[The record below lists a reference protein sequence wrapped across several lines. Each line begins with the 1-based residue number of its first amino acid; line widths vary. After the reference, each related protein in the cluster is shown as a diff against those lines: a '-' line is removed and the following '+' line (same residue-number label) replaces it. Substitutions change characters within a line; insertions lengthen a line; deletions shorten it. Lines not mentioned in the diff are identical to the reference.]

1 MKKLPKINTSKLLKA
16 ALPYILVGLMATKLG
31 QAYRMASGGDVL
43 DRIFGAFLKIGEA
56 FTNPLPSLHPFD
68 LLVGAACGALLWF
81 IVYQKSK
88 NARKYRRGAEYGTAR
103 WGNAKDIEPFI
114 DPDFSQNILLSETE
128 RLTLGKIADP
138 EKRNVN
144 LNVLV
149 IGGSGSGKTR
159 YHIKPNLLQM
169 NASYVCSDPKGTV
182 IEEVGRALVRGGYKI
197 KVLNT
202 IDFSCSMHYNPFVYL
217 HSETDILTLVTVI
230 MTNTQGEA
238 KGGDDFWQK
247 AEALLYQALIA
258 YIYYEAPAEERNMN
272 TLLDMLNACECR
284 EDDENFKSAV
294 DLLFEQLEQRNP
306 DHFAARQYKKFKMA
320 AGKTLKSIL
329 ISCGARLAPFDIAA
343 VREMMSYDELELEKL
358 GDEKTALFAVVS
370 DTDPTFNFISAMMY
384 SQMFN
389 VLCDRALK
397 VYHGRLPIHVTC
409 LFDEFANQKI
419 PNWEHLVSVIR
430 SRNISAHI
438 VLQTFSQLKGM
449 YKDNAET
456 VAGCCSTMLF
466 LGGKE
471 ESSLKMVSGLL
482 GKETIDTM
490 NESDSRGAQRTY
502 GLNYQKLGKEL
513 MSVDE
518 LAVMPSSRCIVQV
531 QGVRPFYSK
540 KYDLT
545 KHPQYKYTADAKR
558 QYAKE
563 FRKAKQ
569 AEKQGSAFVQKA
581 KDMFGSIGQT
591 VATAV
596 QEHKGGLVMA
606 GAIAMLIIMVFSS
619 LSSCSVMMDG
629 AMSAVLGTSYTS
641 EDPDIIQTEANYTAL
656 ETALQNELANI
667 ERTHPGYDE
676 YRYDVDSIGHN
687 PNELISYLTAKFDAF
702 TPAQVQAELEAMFD
716 RQYSLTT
723 REVVEIRTRTVTS
736 TDPETGETTEDE
748 EEYEYYILYVTLR
761 NKGFGAVALENLD
774 EEQKE
779 RYTATLSLKGNKPYL
794 FGSDIYANE
803 STGEDYDIPGEA
815 LADPDFAALIAEAE
829 KYLGFPY
836 VWGGSSPSTSFDCS
850 GFVCYVYTHSGVHNL
865 PRTTAQGIYNQC
877 AHIPMSEA
885 KPGDIIFF
893 TGTYNSPGPVSHV
906 GIYVGNN
913 MMIHCGSPIQYA
925 RTDSSYWSQHFYAI
939 GRLN

>member
-1 MKKLPKINTSKLLKA
+1 MRTGNHPAGENPNPGRKPRNSGFA
-16 ALPYILVGLMATKLG
+16 AWSVTAVSYTHL
-31 QAYRMASGGDVL
+31 DV
-43 DRIFGAFLKIGEA
+43 
-56 FTNPLPSLHPFD
+56 
-68 LLVGAACGALLWF
+68 
-81 IVYQKSK
+81 Y
-88 NARKYRRGAEYGTAR
+88 
-103 WGNAKDIEPFI
+103 
-114 DPDFSQNILLSETE
+114 
-128 RLTLGKIADP
+128 
-138 EKRNVN
+138 KRQ
-144 LNVLV
+144 
-149 IGGSGSGKTR
+149 
-159 YHIKPNLLQM
+159 LQM

-238 KGGDDFWQK
+238 KGGDGFWEK

-545 KHPQYKYTADAKR
+545 KHPQYKYTADANPKF
-558 QYAKE
+558 A
-563 FRKAKQ
+563 FDVKA
-569 AEKQGSAFVQKA
+569 
-581 KDMFGSIGQT
+581 
-591 VATAV
+591 
-596 QEHKGGLVMA
+596 
-606 GAIAMLIIMVFSS
+606 
-619 LSSCSVMMDG
+619 
-629 AMSAVLGTSYTS
+629 Y
-641 EDPDIIQTEANYTAL
+641 
-656 ETALQNELANI
+656 LQHRLKVK
-667 ERTHPGYDE
+667 P
-676 YRYDVDSIGHN
+676 
-687 PNELISYLTAKFDAF
+687 
-702 TPAQVQAELEAMFD
+702 
-716 RQYSLTT
+716 
-723 REVVEIRTRTVTS
+723 
-736 TDPETGETTEDE
+736 E
-748 EEYEYYILYVTLR
+748 EEFEVYDL
-761 NKGFGAVALENLD
+761 
-774 EEQKE
+774 
-779 RYTATLSLKGNKPYL
+779 
-794 FGSDIYANE
+794 
-803 STGEDYDIPGEA
+803 GEIKQSQ
-815 LADPDFAALIAEAE
+815 AAA
-829 KYLGFPY
+829 
-836 VWGGSSPSTSFDCS
+836 
-850 GFVCYVYTHSGVHNL
+850 
-865 PRTTAQGIYNQC
+865 
-877 AHIPMSEA
+877 
-885 KPGDIIFF
+885 
-893 TGTYNSPGPVSHV
+893 
-906 GIYVGNN
+906 
-913 MMIHCGSPIQYA
+913 
-925 RTDSSYWSQHFYAI
+925 
-939 GRLN
+939 

>member
-1 MKKLPKINTSKLLKA
+1 M
-16 ALPYILVGLMATKLG
+16 
-31 QAYRMASGGDVL
+31 
-43 DRIFGAFLKIGEA
+43 
-56 FTNPLPSLHPFD
+56 
-68 LLVGAACGALLWF
+68 
-81 IVYQKSK
+81 
-88 NARKYRRGAEYGTAR
+88 
-103 WGNAKDIEPFI
+103 
-114 DPDFSQNILLSETE
+114 
-128 RLTLGKIADP
+128 
-138 EKRNVN
+138 
-144 LNVLV
+144 LV

-272 TLLDMLNACECR
+272 TLLDM
-284 EDDENFKSAV
+284 
-294 DLLFEQLEQRNP
+294 
-306 DHFAARQYKKFKMA
+306 
-320 AGKTLKSIL
+320 
-329 ISCGARLAPFDIAA
+329 
-343 VREMMSYDELELEKL
+343 
-358 GDEKTALFAVVS
+358 
-370 DTDPTFNFISAMMY
+370 
-384 SQMFN
+384 
-389 VLCDRALK
+389 
-397 VYHGRLPIHVTC
+397 
-409 LFDEFANQKI
+409 
-419 PNWEHLVSVIR
+419 
-430 SRNISAHI
+430 
-438 VLQTFSQLKGM
+438 
-449 YKDNAET
+449 
-456 VAGCCSTMLF
+456 
-466 LGGKE
+466 
-471 ESSLKMVSGLL
+471 
-482 GKETIDTM
+482 
-490 NESDSRGAQRTY
+490 
-502 GLNYQKLGKEL
+502 
-513 MSVDE
+513 
-518 LAVMPSSRCIVQV
+518 
-531 QGVRPFYSK
+531 
-540 KYDLT
+540 
-545 KHPQYKYTADAKR
+545 
-558 QYAKE
+558 
-563 FRKAKQ
+563 
-569 AEKQGSAFVQKA
+569 
-581 KDMFGSIGQT
+581 FGSIGQT

-702 TPAQVQAELEAMFD
+702 TPAQVQAEMETMFD

-803 STGEDYDIPGEA
+803 SAGEDYDIPGEA

>member
-238 KGGDDFWQK
+238 KGGDGFWEK

-320 AGKTLKSIL
+320 AGKTAKSIL
-329 ISCGARLAPFDIAA
+329 ISCGARLAVFDIAEL
-343 VREMMSYDELELEKL
+343 REVTAYDELELDTL
-358 GDEKTALFAVVS
+358 GDRKTALFLIMS
-370 DTDPTFNFISAMMY
+370 DTDDSFNFLISMCY
-384 SQMFN
+384 TQLFN
-389 VLCDRALK
+389 LLCEKADD
-397 VYHGRLPIHVTC
+397 VYGGRLPVHVRC
-409 LFDEFANQKI
+409 LIDECANIGQI
-419 PNWEHLVSVIR
+419 PKLEKLVATIR
-430 SRNISAHI
+430 SREISACL
-438 VLQTFSQLKGM
+438 VLQAQSQLKAI
-449 YKDNAET
+449 YKDNADT
-456 VAGCCSTMLF
+456 IIGNMDTSIF

-471 ESSLKMVSGLL
+471 PTTLKELAAVL
-482 GKETIDTM
+482 GKETIDTY
-490 NESDSRGAQRTY
+490 NTGESRGRETSHS
-502 GLNYQKLGKEL
+502 LNYQKLGKEL
-513 MSVDE
+513 MSQDE
-518 LAVMPSSRCIVQV
+518 LATMDGNKCILQLR
-531 QGVRPFYSK
+531 GVRPFLSD
-540 KYDLT
+540 KYDIT
-545 KHPQYKYTADAKR
+545 KHPNFKYTADADDKN
-558 QYAKE
+558 AFDIE
-563 FRKAKQ
+563 AFL
-569 AEKQGSAFVQKA
+569 SARLKL
-581 KDMFGSIGQT
+581 K
-591 VATAV
+591 
-596 QEHKGGLVMA
+596 
-606 GAIAMLIIMVFSS
+606 
-619 LSSCSVMMDG
+619 
-629 AMSAVLGTSYTS
+629 
-641 EDPDIIQTEANYTAL
+641 
-656 ETALQNELANI
+656 
-667 ERTHPGYDE
+667 
-676 YRYDVDSIGHN
+676 
-687 PNELISYLTAKFDAF
+687 PNEVCDVY
-702 TPAQVQAELEAMFD
+702 
-716 RQYSLTT
+716 
-723 REVVEIRTRTVTS
+723 EVDT
-736 TDPETGETTEDE
+736 
-748 EEYEYYILYVTLR
+748 
-761 NKGFGAVALENLD
+761 KGA
-774 EEQKE
+774 
-779 RYTATLSLKGNKPYL
+779 
-794 FGSDIYANE
+794 
-803 STGEDYDIPGEA
+803 
-815 LADPDFAALIAEAE
+815 
-829 KYLGFPY
+829 
-836 VWGGSSPSTSFDCS
+836 
-850 GFVCYVYTHSGVHNL
+850 
-865 PRTTAQGIYNQC
+865 
-877 AHIPMSEA
+877 
-885 KPGDIIFF
+885 
-893 TGTYNSPGPVSHV
+893 
-906 GIYVGNN
+906 
-913 MMIHCGSPIQYA
+913 
-925 RTDSSYWSQHFYAI
+925 
-939 GRLN
+939 